1 MAGID
6 GIGSIQDNYEKY
18 KDMFTNKDNDL
29 ITMESFY
36 QLLVAEMQNQDP
48 LEPTSNTEFISQMA
62 SFTSLQAQQDN
73 FQTQQQNYANSLV
86 GKTVTVQTMSG
97 ELITGT
103 VNYTTVGETPQVN
116 VNGSNYNL
124 SAIRQLHTGS
134 ESVSGGISDY
144 GAFATGLLGKN
155 VMVQATDVDGTTFLD
170 EGTVSSL
177 EIQDGE
183 IRLVINGYAYK
194 PSDVVRITEAVNQV
208 EVPQGEE
215 IDEEETVQQTGVAE
229 NLKADEVKTDATEE
243 TAKAEETAK
252 TNDTAEESRSDVVYT
267 GEEDIPDIEDNELYE
282 LFN

>member
-86 GKTVTVQTMSG
+86 GKTVTVATMSG

-103 VNYTTVGETPQVN
+103 VNYTTFGETPQVN

-124 SAIRQLHTGS
+124 SAIKQLHTGG

-177 EIQDGE
+177 EIQNGE

-194 PSDVVRITEAVNQV
+194 PSDVVRVTEAVNQV
-208 EVPQGEE
+208 EVPQSEE
-215 IDEEETVQQTGVAE
+215 IDEEETTGQASTE
-229 NLKADEVKTDATEE
+229 ATQKTDEVNTSGSEEAAKTDEA
-243 TAKAEETAK
+243 
-252 TNDTAEESRSDVVYT
+252 AEESRSDVVYT
-267 GEEDIPDIEDNELYE
+267 GEEDIPDVEDNELYE

>member
-86 GKTVTVQTMSG
+86 GKTVTVATMSG

-103 VNYTTVGETPQVN
+103 VNYTTFGETPQVN

-124 SAIRQLHTGS
+124 SAIKQLHTGG

-177 EIQDGE
+177 EIQNGE

-194 PSDVVRITEAVNQV
+194 PSDVVRVTEAVNQV
-208 EVPQGEE
+208 EVPQSEE
-215 IDEEETVQQTGVAE
+215 IDEEDTTGQTSTEATQ
-229 NLKADEVKTDATEE
+229 KTDEANINGSEEAVKTDEA
-243 TAKAEETAK
+243 
-252 TNDTAEESRSDVVYT
+252 AEESRSDVVYT
-267 GEEDIPDIEDNELYE
+267 GEEDIPDVEDNELYE

>member
-86 GKTVTVQTMSG
+86 GKTVTVATMSG

-103 VNYTTVGETPQVN
+103 VNYTTFGETPQVN

-124 SAIRQLHTGS
+124 SAIKQLHTGG

-177 EIQDGE
+177 EIQNGE

-194 PSDVVRITEAVNQV
+194 PSDVVRVTEAVNQV
-208 EVPQGEE
+208 EVPQSEE
-215 IDEEETVQQTGVAE
+215 IDEEDTTGQASTE
-229 NLKADEVKTDATEE
+229 ATQKTDEANTNGSEE
-243 TAKAEETAK
+243 AAK
-252 TNDTAEESRSDVVYT
+252 TDEAAEESRSDVVYT
-267 GEEDIPDIEDNELYE
+267 GEEDIPDVEDNELYE

>member
-6 GIGSIQDNYEKY
+6 GINTIQDNYEKY

-73 FQTQQQNYANSLV
+73 FKTQQQNYANSLV
-86 GKTVTVQTMSG
+86 GKTVTVATMSG
-97 ELITGT
+97 ELVTGK
-103 VNYTTVGETPQVN
+103 VNYTTFGETPQVN

-124 SAIRQLHTGS
+124 SAIKQLHTGN
-134 ESVSGGISDY
+134 EALSGINDY

-155 VMVQATDVDGTTFLD
+155 VMVQATDIDGTTFID

-183 IRLVINGYAYK
+183 VRLVINGYAYK
-194 PSDVVRITEAVNQV
+194 PSDVVRVTEAVKS
-208 EVPQGEE
+208 
-215 IDEEETVQQTGVAE
+215 EETQESDAE
-229 NLKADEVKTDATEE
+229 YTD
-243 TAKAEETAK
+243 
-252 TNDTAEESRSDVVYT
+252 
-267 GEEDIPDIEDNELYE
+267 EEDIADVEDNELYE

>member
-29 ITMESFY
+29 ITMDSFY

-86 GKTVTVQTMSG
+86 GKTVTVATMSG

-103 VNYTTVGETPQVN
+103 VNYTTFGETPQVN

-124 SAIRQLHTGS
+124 SAIKQLHTGG

-155 VMVQATDVDGTTFLD
+155 VLVQATDVDGTTFLD

-177 EIQDGE
+177 EIQNGE

-194 PSDVVRITEAVNQV
+194 PSDVVRVTEAVNQV
-208 EVPQGEE
+208 EVPQSEE
-215 IDEEETVQQTGVAE
+215 IDEEETTGQTSTEAA
-229 NLKADEVKTDATEE
+229 KKTDEANTNGSEEAVKTDEA
-243 TAKAEETAK
+243 
-252 TNDTAEESRSDVVYT
+252 AEESRSDVVYT
-267 GEEDIPDIEDNELYE
+267 GEEDIPDVEDNELYE

>member
-29 ITMESFY
+29 ITMDSFY

-86 GKTVTVQTMSG
+86 GKTVTVATMSG

-103 VNYTTVGETPQVN
+103 VNYTTFGETPQVN

-124 SAIRQLHTGS
+124 SAIKQLHTGG

-177 EIQDGE
+177 EIQNGE

-194 PSDVVRITEAVNQV
+194 PSDVVRVTEAVNQV
-208 EVPQGEE
+208 EVPQSEE
-215 IDEEETVQQTGVAE
+215 IDEEETTGQASTE
-229 NLKADEVKTDATEE
+229 AAKKTDEANTNGSEEAVKTDEA
-243 TAKAEETAK
+243 
-252 TNDTAEESRSDVVYT
+252 AEESRSDVVYT
-267 GEEDIPDIEDNELYE
+267 GEEDIPDVEDNELYE

>member
-6 GIGSIQDNYEKY
+6 GINTIQDNYEKY

-73 FQTQQQNYANSLV
+73 FKTQQQNYANSLV
-86 GKTVTVQTMSG
+86 GKTVTVATMSG
-97 ELITGT
+97 ELITGK
-103 VNYTTVGETPQVN
+103 VNYTTFGDTPQVN

-124 SAIRQLHTGS
+124 SAIKQLHTGG

-177 EIQDGE
+177 EIQNGE

-194 PSDVVRITEAVNQV
+194 PSDVVRVTEAVNQV
-208 EVPQGEE
+208 EVPQSEE
-215 IDEEETVQQTGVAE
+215 IDEEETTGQASTE
-229 NLKADEVKTDATEE
+229 AAKKTDEANTNGSEEAVKTDEA
-243 TAKAEETAK
+243 
-252 TNDTAEESRSDVVYT
+252 AEESRSDVVYT
-267 GEEDIPDIEDNELYE
+267 GEEDIPDVEDNELYE